1 MRTVLL
7 CLTTALLLTATQR
20 QAANGPVGKCKCMRT
35 SNTVLQIQRIKSYY
49 VQKSGLCHVDAV
61 EFTTVRG
68 ITVCSDSK
76 KPWVKKA
83 MTVLDARTRTSSTP
97 SLPTKTTDFRPND
110 TDSGPVSSVFT
121 CKCSQISNTS
131 EDYGFSEQNN
141 NCCNITTLGT
151 VTPEPMRISSVP
163 LKALTDILSV
173 EATVWNS
180 STAAL
185 LLNTTQPTKNVTGQ
199 DFMEDSLQTL
209 ETTTG
214 LMRNLPSETFCMQIT
229 ED

>member
-1 MRTVLL
+1 RMHISSTELFYS
-7 CLTTALLLTATQR
+7 
-20 QAANGPVGKCKCMRT
+20 ANGPVGKCKCMRT

-110 TDSGPVSSVFT
+110 TG
-121 CKCSQISNTS
+121 
-131 EDYGFSEQNN
+131 
-141 NCCNITTLGT
+141 
-151 VTPEPMRISSVP
+151 R
-163 LKALTDILSV
+163 
-173 EATVWNS
+173 
-180 STAAL
+180 
-185 LLNTTQPTKNVTGQ
+185 
-199 DFMEDSLQTL
+199 
-209 ETTTG
+209 
-214 LMRNLPSETFCMQIT
+214 
-229 ED
+229 